1 MVAATRSGSVGGHYT
16 GATGEKLLPE
26 TAGSGAAFLDVDD
39 DGDLDLLITTN
50 SGAPVLLRN
59 DQNLAH
65 RWLRVV
71 LRGEGAKSDGVGAVV
86 SVEVDGRTQHRQV
99 MPTRSYLSQVELP
112 VTFGLGDHNGPVRLR
127 VRWPEGVVQ
136 EIGSVEIDG
145 VVEVRRTID

>member
-1 MVAATRSGSVGGHYT
+1 MVASSRSGSVGGHYT

-26 TAGSGAAFLDVDD
+26 TMGSGAAFLDIDG

-50 SGAPVLLRN
+50 GGAPVLLRN
-59 DQNLAH
+59 DQNLVRH
-65 RWLRVV
+65 WLRVV
-71 LRGEGAKSDGVGAVV
+71 LRGEGANPDGVGAVV

-127 VRWPEGVVQ
+127 VSWPDGVVQ
-136 EIGSVEIDG
+136 EVGLVEIDT
-145 VVEVRRTID
+145 VVVVRRTIG